1 MFGSTASYS
10 QDAFGTR
17 AFLIP
22 LDFELHGIPVFESPV
37 ALGSNHTEVNKDILG
52 GFRIHNESKALFV
65 VKPLYCSFFHGASGN
80 SARPNSASR
89 QQWRSSHGA
98 SQSLFGNNFV
108 TNEVPT
114 GLKRH
119 LPELRPS
126 VIVETRVAAAGEGIP
141 AAASLLSAGEVVALP
156 TETVYGLGADAL
168 NPAACVKI
176 FEAKERP
183 LSDPLIVHIP
193 AADWLDRLSVVP
205 DAARRLAEK
214 FWPGPLTLV
223 LPRRE
228 IVPDLVTAGQET
240 VAIRMSSHPLFQEV
254 LEAFGKP
261 VAAPS
266 ANRFGRIS
274 PTCPEHVLAELGGR
288 ISLILDGG
296 PCRHGLESTIVLVNG
311 EGLHILR
318 HGPVTAEELD
328 PFGPVRGAV
337 AGISAP
343 GGLQSHYAPRT
354 PMRIGE
360 PVEQVSRLLFP
371 RRAGNRNGRPATPS
385 IGLLAWSSSG
395 GGFAKV
401 EHLTLKRDLREA
413 AANLYGAMR
422 RLDEA
427 GLDGIIAE
435 PLPETGLGA
444 AIMERLRKASA
455 R

>member
-1 MFGSTASYS
+1 M
-10 QDAFGTR
+10 
-17 AFLIP
+17 
-22 LDFELHGIPVFESPV
+22 
-37 ALGSNHTEVNKDILG
+37 N
-52 GFRIHNESKALFV
+52 
-65 VKPLYCSFFHGASGN
+65 
-80 SARPNSASR
+80 
-89 QQWRSSHGA
+89 
-98 SQSLFGNNFV
+98 
-108 TNEVPT
+108 
-114 GLKRH
+114 
-119 LPELRPS
+119 
-126 VIVETRVAAAGEGIP
+126 VETHVAAAMEGIS
-141 AAASLLSAGEVVALP
+141 AAARLLADGGLVALP

-168 NPAACVKI
+168 DPVACAKI
-176 FEAKERP
+176 FEAKDRP

-193 AADWLDRLSVVP
+193 SIDWMG
-205 DAARRLAEK
+205 RLAVASEPARLLAEH

-240 VAIRMSSHPLFQEV
+240 VAVRMSSHPVFQAV

-274 PTCPEHVLAELGGR
+274 PTCAADVLAELGGR
-288 ISLILDGG
+288 IPLVLDGG
-296 PCRHGLESTIVLVNG
+296 PCAHGIESTIVLVDG
-311 EGLHILR
+311 DGLHILR
-318 HGPVTAEELD
+318 NGPVTEEELAA
-328 PFGPVRGAV
+328 FAPVHGSV

-343 GGLQSHYAPRT
+343 GGLLSHYAPRT

-360 PVEQVSRLLFP
+360 AVPKPNFGFLSWQCT
-371 RRAGNRNGRPATPS
+371 GD
-385 IGLLAWSSSG
+385 
-395 GGFAKV
+395 GFARV
-401 EHLTLKRDLREA
+401 EHLSKTQDLREA

-435 PLPETGLGA
+435 PVPETGLGA